1 MAVDTTNELYYTV
14 TLQNL
19 ILKINSTGGLLFKA
33 NPGSM
38 TIYSIDLSNDLSKL
52 LIAGTDDTPLC
63 TLLVLSTADMSVL
76 HYFQALDN
84 SKCHASVSSD
94 NYWYISG

>member
-19 ILKINSTGGLLFKA
+19 ILKLESTGGLLFKA

-38 TIYSIDLSNDLSKL
+38 TIFSIDLSNDLSKL
-52 LIAGTDDTPLC
+52 LIVGVDSTFC
-63 TLLVLSTADMSVL
+63 TLLVLSTADMSYL
-76 HYFQALDN
+76 HYFQA
-84 SKCHASVSSD
+84 AAET
-94 NYWYISG
+94 